1 MVKELRR
8 LAKHDLRGSRSSH
21 RSNAT
26 LAIDAGTSTLGGPMF
41 RRTRWIGGGAIAL
54 AVIGGGASIAIAT
67 GGNDQDIP
75 IAGSDLQKAT
85 AAALASTG
93 GGSVIEA
100 EAGDDGAAYGV
111 EIRLDDGRVVEV
123 SLDRNF
129 AVIGSETDDD
139 RSSADAAGDDD

>member
-1 MVKELRR
+1 MLR
-8 LAKHDLRGSRSSH
+8 K
-21 RSNAT
+21 
-26 LAIDAGTSTLGGPMF
+26 
-41 RRTRWIGGGAIAL
+41 TRWIGGGAIAL

-67 GGNDQDIP
+67 GNNDRDTP

-100 EAGDDGAAYGV
+100 EAGDDGAAFGV

-139 RSSADAAGDDD
+139 GTSADAGVGSD

>member
-1 MVKELRR
+1 ML
-8 LAKHDLRGSRSSH
+8 
-21 RSNAT
+21 
-26 LAIDAGTSTLGGPMF
+26 

-67 GGNDQDIP
+67 GDNDRDTP
-75 IAGSDLQKAT
+75 IAGSDLQRAT
-85 AAALASTG
+85 TAALASAG

-100 EAGDDGAAYGV
+100 EAGDGGAAFSV

-129 AVIGSETDDD
+129 VVIGSETDDD
-139 RSSADAAGDDD
+139 RTGAGAGD

>member
-1 MVKELRR
+1 
-8 LAKHDLRGSRSSH
+8 
-21 RSNAT
+21 
-26 LAIDAGTSTLGGPMF
+26 MF
-41 RRTRWIGGGAIAL
+41 RRTRWIGGGAIAF

-67 GGNDQDIP
+67 GGNDQDTP

-100 EAGDDGAAYGV
+100 EAGDGGAAYGV

-129 AVIGSETDDD
+129 AVMATEADDD
-139 RSSADAAGDDD
+139 GSSADAAGGDD